1 MKMTRFRTASNQ
13 RTKHIQNAKITY
25 AIWKWLLPWRRY
37 LAQPLNDFLATDLWT
52 RTSWSNKNYTKSYK
66 ARGKGCIARLIAV
79 SGMRNSTTSLL
90 LTNQSQYL
98 QCAVTNTL
106 KATIYDIYVACI
118 ILSWNITDI
127 TLLYKYIKRR
137 INVYHQKDV

>member
-13 RTKHIQNAKITY
+13 HTKDIQNAKITY
-25 AIWKWLLPWRRY
+25 AISKWLLPWRRY

-66 ARGKGCIARLIAV
+66 ARGRGCIARLIAV

-98 QCAVTNTL
+98 QCAVTSNH
-106 KATIYDIYVACI
+106 YDIYIVCI
-118 ILSWNITDI
+118 ILSWNITVI
-127 TLLYKYIKRR
+127 TSIYRYIKRR
-137 INVYHQKDV
+137 INVFHQKDV